1 MGETV
6 LILGR
11 AMFVDGMGDE
21 VVLFGAGSIIL
32 VCLLYKTMKF
42 LSDTQDNSQDS
53 FTSHVNGP
61 ERTMSPDCA
70 ICLGETRFAVQ
81 TNCGHIY
88 CGDCIFEVWR
98 RTNQLNA
105 TNCPYCRQRITL
117 ILTHFSREERNS
129 TEPADVDL
137 RNGILH
143 NIHTYNRRYSGEPR
157 SFTETIRDAPTLAS
171 HLFSR
176 LFSGEDGFTFAF
188 QLRIIVLVLVWFL
201 YLLSP
206 LDLIPEA
213 VFGFVGLLDD
223 IVIFLFLTMY
233 LTTIFRAVMTQLG
246 HDFPVGLDS

>member
-1 MGETV
+1 
-6 LILGR
+6 
-11 AMFVDGMGDE
+11 MFVDGMGDE
-21 VVLFGAGSIIL
+21 VVVIMGIGSL
-32 VCLLYKTMKF
+32 VLVYLLYKTLKF
-42 LSDTQDNSQDS
+42 ISDNQNGAQTTYSSN
-53 FTSHVNGP
+53 VNGP
-61 ERTMSPDCA
+61 ERTVSPECA

-98 RTNQLNA
+98 RTNQLSS
-105 TNCPYCRQRITL
+105 TVCPYCRQRITL
-117 ILTHFSREERNS
+117 ILTHFSREERNP
-129 TEPADVDL
+129 TEPADRDL
-137 RNGILH
+137 RDGIIH

-157 SFTETIRDAPTLAS
+157 SFIETVRDVPTLAS

-188 QLRIIVLVLVWFL
+188 QLRIIVLVLFWFL

-223 IVIFLFLTMY
+223 IVIFLFLSMY

-246 HDFPVGLDS
+246 HELPAGLNM